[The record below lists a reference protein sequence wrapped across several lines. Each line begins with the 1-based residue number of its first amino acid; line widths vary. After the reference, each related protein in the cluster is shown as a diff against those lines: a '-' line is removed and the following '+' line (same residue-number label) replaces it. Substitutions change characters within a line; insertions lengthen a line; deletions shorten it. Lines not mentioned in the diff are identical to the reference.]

1 MEDLNFIDNPDEN
14 ITIDDLEE
22 NINNNNI
29 IINNNINNK
38 NKNNNENQWESLLTE
53 LGLYVMNYPMKI
65 IHNGILEI
73 HIIKTS
79 ISYSRYSRNIK
90 FKDDP
95 ISKKIENI
103 LFGEY
108 TYAPYSHMQ
117 LYRAISRMYR
127 HYRYNKII
135 NIVDRKEDKKDAIG
149 FNYENPRWNTL
160 ETELI

>member
-14 ITIDDLEE
+14 IEIDDLEE
-22 NINNNNI
+22 NIINNNI
-29 IINNNINNK
+29 IINN
-38 NKNNNENQWESLLTE
+38 KNNINENQWESLLNE
-53 LGLYVMNYPMKI
+53 LGLYVMNYPMKFI
-65 IHNGILEI
+65 LTGILEM
-73 HIIKTS
+73 HISKTS
-79 ISYSRYSRNIK
+79 SSYGRYCRNIK
-90 FKDDP
+90 FKDDN

-108 TYAPYSHMQ
+108 TYPPYSHMQ
-117 LYRAISRMYR
+117 VYRSIARMYR

-160 ETELI
+160 ETEWI